1 MIAELPDGTELE
13 FPDDTPDDVVDRVVK
28 QHLGQSKP
36 QATWGETL
44 QGGVSLLA
52 KNMGLGG
59 LGIAGGVDEIGKAM
73 YEPIRR
79 TLSALGTEVQVPDS
93 GIGETMAETKKFYD
107 EADPTLT
114 KQMTTGQR
122 VTKAGTQL
130 LSLAGGP
137 VGLAAMLAGGTTDEA
152 MRMLDEG
159 MPLDKTQTYMAADAA
174 LNTGAVAFGGVGK
187 RPITQ
192 AVSLGAGNMAGD
204 EASHWLANQFRES
217 EGLKL
222 NERDN
227 IDRAISFGMGA
238 VPGYIAQRAA
248 ANVEA
253 TRKP

>member
-28 QHLGQSKP
+28 QHLRQSKP

-44 QGGVSLLA
+44 QGGVSQLA

-59 LGIAGGVDEIGKAM
+59 LSIAGGVDEIGKAM
-73 YEPIRR
+73 YEPVRL

-114 KQMTTGQR
+114 KQMTTGQQ

-137 VGLAAMLAGGTTDEA
+137 VGLGTMLAGGTTDEA

-159 MPLDKTQTYMAADAA
+159 MPLDKTQAYMAMGKPVLMAVTGDAA
-174 LNTGAVAFGGVGK
+174 ELVQKAECGG
-187 RPITQ
+187 I
-192 AVSLGAGNMAGD
+192 AISED
-204 EASHWLANQFRES
+204 EASLEHAILKIYYLPIRERLQMGINAQTFYIKELSLESGVKQFVSIFE
-217 EGLKL
+217 KVKH
-222 NERDN
+222 D
-227 IDRAISFGMGA
+227 
-238 VPGYIAQRAA
+238 
-248 ANVEA
+248 
-253 TRKP
+253 